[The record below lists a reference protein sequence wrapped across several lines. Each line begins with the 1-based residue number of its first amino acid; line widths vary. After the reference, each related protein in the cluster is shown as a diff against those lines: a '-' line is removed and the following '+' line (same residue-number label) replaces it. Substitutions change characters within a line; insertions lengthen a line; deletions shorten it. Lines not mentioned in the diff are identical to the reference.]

1 MRKKLHKKLIVH
13 IGYPKTASTT
23 MQVNFFGKLMKS
35 NKVIGIAHLPG
46 LTNYENGV
54 EIHNCYNYIYT
65 GKKNNSKIEEELKK
79 IKKINQKISVF
90 SSESLAWIA
99 EDSKDHTRLPL
110 LIYKNAERIN
120 ELFKKYYNKIII
132 LIVIR
137 NQKELCPSLYKEI
150 LKVQKLP
157 NYKIWIKK
165 ILTNKGIRNS
175 FLNYNKQI
183 TTYQKL
189 FGKENVKV
197 LLYEDLIHDQD
208 YFFKQLGKIFNVTK
222 NFTKRNFLKKK
233 LNINPYS
240 FSMNFTLSDF
250 VQKFLAR
257 HIENILPNKIYNILF
272 KVYHLSLRRIFELII
287 FKKTPIDI
295 RDQTKQIFVFNKFKQ
310 INKKLIKEGLTRNK
324 LKKYN
329 YI

>member
-120 ELFKKYYNKIII
+120 ELFKKY
-132 LIVIR
+132 
-137 NQKELCPSLYKEI
+137 
-150 LKVQKLP
+150 LKVMDLS
-157 NYKIWIKK
+157 
-165 ILTNKGIRNS
+165 TVNKNS
-175 FLNYNKQI
+175 
-183 TTYQKL
+183 
-189 FGKENVKV
+189 ENHK
-197 LLYEDLIHDQD
+197 
-208 YFFKQLGKIFNVTK
+208 
-222 NFTKRNFLKKK
+222 
-233 LNINPYS
+233 P
-240 FSMNFTLSDF
+240 
-250 VQKFLAR
+250 
-257 HIENILPNKIYNILF
+257 
-272 KVYHLSLRRIFELII
+272 
-287 FKKTPIDI
+287 
-295 RDQTKQIFVFNKFKQ
+295 
-310 INKKLIKEGLTRNK
+310 
-324 LKKYN
+324 
-329 YI
+329 